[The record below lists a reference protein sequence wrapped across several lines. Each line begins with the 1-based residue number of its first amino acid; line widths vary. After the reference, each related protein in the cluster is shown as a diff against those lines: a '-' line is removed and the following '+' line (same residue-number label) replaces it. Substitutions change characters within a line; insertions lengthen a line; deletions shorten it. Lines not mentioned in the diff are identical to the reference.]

1 MSATLLSK
9 QSQWGWASQDLCP
22 EWTTAE
28 WSSLKF
34 LTKMGIA
41 ESRIS
46 VQIDPQGTS
55 TNKEGV
61 EDWKKNLFVREVV
74 N

>member
-1 MSATLLSK
+1 M
-9 QSQWGWASQDLCP
+9 
-22 EWTTAE
+22 AE

-41 ESRIS
+41 ENRIN

-55 TNKEGV
+55 ANKEGV